1 MPYAEYYSI
10 RNTETAERA
19 RRRQRAIALIIM
31 VLSVLTASISVTIF
45 GSIREQFNLSEAS
58 ASDNRTW
65 VIAQLQVDLLNYTL
79 ALDAAAAD
87 PGDAQL
93 LSRIRRQFDIL
104 FSRISLISN
113 APGKANETV
122 RARPEWQA
130 LVGESGLVQAALPL
144 IDGPAEHLVAALPE
158 LQAAAHAQLEPIRN
172 TVVDSVATMMGE
184 GDRARSELR
193 AALKLFGL
201 AILWLS
207 ICLAGLMVSLYLQ
220 GRQQTRHAKILEI
233 AVHNLRTTLDS
244 SLDAVMLVNRGGQI
258 VGANHSCHRILGDMA
273 LESRPSLT
281 SFLRDPGDPSQPV
294 HFAALIPGERR
305 RIKALRAN
313 GTSFPAEISLAS
325 ARSGDGHDVSVVFLR
340 DISDQVSY
348 EEGLAAARHAA
359 EAADEAKARFLAV
372 MSHEMRTPLNGLLS
386 ATDLLDRSAP
396 LTSEQRWFI
405 DIIRGCGHTALEQV
419 NNVLHLTRMGSADG
433 GNFPAATVSLPQALL
448 GMAQQFSADAARQGT
463 AITVT
468 GDLKPDFAVS
478 IQLQSLR
485 RALSNLLSNAVKFTE
500 DGTITLRLERFASDR
515 PGHVGLR
522 IAVEDTGIGIAEENL
537 DRIFRNFETL
547 DSSFARVHEGSGL
560 GLGIAKLS
568 AEALHGRIEAHSSLG
583 EGSRFTLVFEAP
595 LTDLPPRDVAE
606 AGPTGHHLDG
616 YSVLLAEDN
625 AINRALMRRQLEGL
639 GLQVT
644 EATDGIEAVERART
658 QDFDVILM
666 DVSMPRMDGLTATAQ
681 IRRGQRQPEVPIIA
695 VTAQASPE
703 RVQQFRAAQLNEVLT
718 KPARVEE
725 LAAII
730 LRFCAARRSPAGS
743 DAAPDPAPDFIEPE
757 VLTPL
762 AQDEIL
768 AQLRADMEP
777 AFLAGMVRQFRE
789 DGHAAITATAAA
801 LKAGD
806 LARVQVLSHRFAGGA
821 AVLGLLA
828 LRNALCDQE
837 DAARDGQSRRA
848 EQLQAAIPPLFTRS
862 LAHLDRALGLARA

>member
-1 MPYAEYYSI
+1 M
-10 RNTETAERA
+10 
-19 RRRQRAIALIIM
+19 
-31 VLSVLTASISVTIF
+31 
-45 GSIREQFNLSEAS
+45 
-58 ASDNRTW
+58 
-65 VIAQLQVDLLNYTL
+65 
-79 ALDAAAAD
+79 
-87 PGDAQL
+87 
-93 LSRIRRQFDIL
+93 
-104 FSRISLISN
+104 
-113 APGKANETV
+113 
-122 RARPEWQA
+122 
-130 LVGESGLVQAALPL
+130 
-144 IDGPAEHLVAALPE
+144 
-158 LQAAAHAQLEPIRN
+158 
-172 TVVDSVATMMGE
+172 
-184 GDRARSELR
+184 
-193 AALKLFGL
+193 
-201 AILWLS
+201 
-207 ICLAGLMVSLYLQ
+207 Q

-258 VGANHSCHRILGDMA
+258 VGANQSCHRILGEMA

-281 SFLRDPGDPSQPV
+281 SFLRNPGDPSQPV

-305 RIKALRAN
+305 RIEALREN
-313 GTSFPAEISLAS
+313 GTPFPAEISLAS
-325 ARSGDGHDVSVVFLR
+325 ARTGDGHDVSVVFLR
-340 DISDQVSY
+340 DISDQVTY

-386 ATDLLDRSAP
+386 ATDLLDRSSP

-405 DIIRGCGHTALEQV
+405 DIIHDCGTTALEQV
-419 NNVLHLTRMGSADG
+419 NNLLHLTRMGSAEAG
-433 GNFPAATVSLPQALL
+433 SFPAAAVSLPQTLL
-448 GMAQQFSADAARQGT
+448 AMAQQFSADAARQGT

-478 IQLQSLR
+478 IQLQPLR

-515 PGHVGLR
+515 PGHIGLR

-568 AEALHGRIEAHSSLG
+568 AEALNGRIEAHSRLG
-583 EGSRFTLVFEAP
+583 EGSRFTLAFEAP
-595 LTDLPPRDVAE
+595 LADLPAREPAE
-606 AGPTGHHLDG
+606 TGPDSLHLKG

-644 EATDGIEAVERART
+644 EAADGIEAVERAQA

-666 DVSMPRMDGLTATAQ
+666 DVSMPRMDGLAATGL

-703 RVQQFRAAQLNEVLT
+703 RVQQFRAAQLNDVLT

-725 LAAII
+725 LAAMI
-730 LRFCAARRSPAGS
+730 LRFCAPRRGPAGS
-743 DAAPDPAPDFIEPE
+743 DPAPDYIEPDL
-757 VLTPL
+757 LTPL

-789 DGHAAITATAAA
+789 DGHASIAATAAA

-806 LARVQVLSHRFAGGA
+806 LARVQALSHRFAGGA

-837 DAARDGQSRRA
+837 DAARDGQSQRA

-862 LAHLDRALGLARA
+862 LAHLDRALGVARA

>member
-1 MPYAEYYSI
+1 MPYSEYYSI
-10 RNTETAERA
+10 QNTETAERA
-19 RRRQRAIALIIM
+19 RRRQRAIALIITA
-31 VLSVLTASISVTIF
+31 LSVLTAGISVTIF
-45 GSIREQFNLSEAS
+45 GTIREQFNLSEAS

-65 VIAQLQVDLLNYTL
+65 VIAELEVDLLNYTL
-79 ALDAAAAD
+79 ALDAAGDD
-87 PGDAQL
+87 PGNAQL
-93 LSRIRRQFDIL
+93 LARVRREFDIL

-113 APGKANETV
+113 APGTENETV

-130 LVGESGLVQAALPL
+130 LVGETGLVQTALPL
-144 IDGPAEHLVAALPE
+144 IDGPAENLAAALPT
-158 LQAAAHAQLEPIRN
+158 LKATAHAQLEPIRS
-172 TVVDSVATMMGE
+172 TVVDSVSTMMGD

-201 AILWLS
+201 AVLWLS
-207 ICLAGLMVSLYLQ
+207 ICLAGLMASLYLQ

-258 VGANHSCHRILGDMA
+258 VGANESCHRILGDMA
-273 LESRPSLT
+273 LDSRPSLT
-281 SFLRDPGDPSQPV
+281 SFLRNPGDISQSV
-294 HFAALIPGERR
+294 NFASLLPGERR
-305 RIKALRAN
+305 RIEALREN
-313 GTSFPAEISLAS
+313 GTPFPAEISLAS
-325 ARSGDGHDVSVVFLR
+325 ARTGDGHDVSVVFLR
-340 DISDQVSY
+340 DISDQVTY
-348 EEGLAAARHAA
+348 EESLAAARHAA

-386 ATDLLDRSAP
+386 ATDLLDRSSP

-405 DIIRGCGHTALEQV
+405 DIIRGCGNTALEQV
-419 NNVLHLTRMGSADG
+419 NNVLHLTRMGSAEAG
-433 GNFPAATVSLPQALL
+433 SFPATAVSLPQTLL
-448 GMAQQFSADAARQGT
+448 AMAQQFSADAARQGT

-485 RALSNLLSNAVKFTE
+485 RALSNLVSNAVKFTE
-500 DGTITLRLERFASDR
+500 DGTITLRLEQLGSAR

-537 DRIFRNFETL
+537 DRIFSNFETL

-568 AEALHGRIEAHSSLG
+568 AEALHGRIEAHSRLG
-583 EGSRFTLVFEAP
+583 EGSRFTLAFEAP
-595 LTDLPPRDVAE
+595 LADLPAAAIAVASPDSLRL
-606 AGPTGHHLDG
+606 AG

-625 AINRALMRRQLEGL
+625 AIDRALMRRQLEGL
-639 GLQVT
+639 GLKVT
-644 EATDGIEAVERART
+644 EAADGIEAVERAQA

-681 IRRGQRQPEVPIIA
+681 IRRGQRQPDVPIIA

-703 RVQQFRAAQLNEVLT
+703 RVQQFRAAQINDILT
-718 KPARVEE
+718 KPARLEE
-725 LAAII
+725 LATLI
-730 LRFCAARRSPAGS
+730 LRFCEARRSPPAS
-743 DAAPDPAPDFIEPE
+743 NPEPDPAPDHIEPD
-757 VLTPL
+757 LLSPL
-762 AQDEIL
+762 AEDEIL

-777 AFLAGMVRQFRE
+777 EFLASMVRQFRE
-789 DGHAAITATAAA
+789 DGHAALAATAAA

-806 LARVQVLSHRFAGGA
+806 LGRVQTLSHRFAGGA
-821 AVLGLLA
+821 AVLGLPA

-837 DAARDGQSRRA
+837 DAARDGQSQRA
-848 EQLQAAIPPLFTRS
+848 EALQTAILPLFTRS